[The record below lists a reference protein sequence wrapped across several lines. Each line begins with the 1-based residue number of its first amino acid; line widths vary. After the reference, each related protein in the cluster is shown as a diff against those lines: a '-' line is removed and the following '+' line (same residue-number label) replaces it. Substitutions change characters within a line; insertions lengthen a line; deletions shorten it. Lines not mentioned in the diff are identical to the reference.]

1 MSLASHASDSDSQ
14 SVEGDTATE
23 EQADAWMKE
32 YQTLLRTRDDMRRLD
47 ELHENLSNYRLAD
60 TERFDKQFGTIN
72 GVIREQDAG
81 APSDEP
87 NTGMNREEPA
97 QSRSKDRLRE
107 IEKKWQ
113 NMRSGESTK
122 VYSDEDHSDQT
133 QQNVNVHDTSTLH
146 PDKPIRSIEGDIE
159 MTDSSTQDQQES
171 TQNAKLNVL
180 SKPSLSSVRSSRE
193 QSVGS
198 LARGF
203 KCLAVLD
210 PPKKNNKD
218 RITHSPA
225 PDHEDVVDG
234 WGTWRGKSTF
244 VIVVEGPPES
254 ARFTFKLRSGYTNER
269 TANISDKEL
278 RITEIRDKGVGGRKP
293 YRYTSENVAGVFGA
307 VFEDTGVRFSTR
319 NSCSWA
325 RVEWKGL
332 REEDMIKCKVTEGY
346 SWIPKSDFQR
356 LCHGREA
363 AEEKIKEVWDHQ
375 EGQYVAWA
383 RKQPRSENRCRSTT
397 PCPLNNS
404 LKRLQQQRATSRL
417 RTPDI
422 RISSLSD
429 DGCGTPPPNQR
440 NNVTS
445 TRSNP
450 VSLDEDTESV
460 NSDASSGSTTTT
472 TTSNGTSDRD
482 PSRSQGQLPV
492 VEISRAKFMKE
503 KGSEKWKDMDPSE
516 RQKQEVIAHALYDI
530 YKATMLQNNG
540 IVVKDL
546 DMTDSTEEEL

>member
-1 MSLASHASDSDSQ
+1 M
-14 SVEGDTATE
+14 
-23 EQADAWMKE
+23 
-32 YQTLLRTRDDMRRLD
+32 
-47 ELHENLSNYRLAD
+47 
-60 TERFDKQFGTIN
+60 
-72 GVIREQDAG
+72 
-81 APSDEP
+81 PSDGV
-87 NTGMNREEPA
+87 TKK
-97 QSRSKDRLRE
+97 SISKSE
-107 IEKKWQ
+107 HIEKLQKTVEKAKKGALSRQ
-113 NMRSGESTK
+113 KLESGDQQAIVSDANPNMKTK
-122 VYSDEDHSDQT
+122 SYPDENHSDQIQRNT
-133 QQNVNVHDTSTLH
+133 PVDDNSTPH
-146 PDKPIRSIEGDIE
+146 HDKPIQSIEVEEIE
-159 MTDSSTQDQQES
+159 MEDLGANRDTEDQPES
-171 TQNAKLNVL
+171 MQNNTLDVP
-180 SKPSLSSVRSSRE
+180 SKPNLSSVRSSRE

-225 PDHEDVVDG
+225 PDPEDVVDG

-278 RITEIRDKGVGGRKP
+278 RVTEIRDKGVGGRKP
-293 YRYTSENVAGVFGA
+293 YRYTIENVAGVFGA

-325 RVEWKGL
+325 RVEWQGL

-472 TTSNGTSDRD
+472 ATLNGITDRD
-482 PSRSQGQLPV
+482 LSRPQGQLPII
-492 VEISRAKFMKE
+492 EISRAKFIRE
-503 KGSEKWKDMDPSE
+503 RRSEDWKDMDPSE
-516 RQKQEVIAHALYDI
+516 REIAEVRAHALYDI
-530 YKATMLQNNG
+530 YKAKMLQDKE
-540 IVVKDL
+540 VVIKDL
-546 DMTDSTEEEL
+546 DMPDTTEEEL